1 VDARNKSEH
10 DEEWMIGRYWKP
22 LKAEESHAMEIRT
35 ITDGLQFPEGP
46 VACADGSVILVEI
59 AAGALTRVAP
69 DGTKTIV
76 AKPGG
81 GPNGAAIGPDGK
93 GYVVNNGGFDWL
105 VDDQGRRRPSVQAKD
120 YSGGRLERVDL
131 ATGAVEVLYRECGGH
146 PLKGPND
153 LVCDEHGGI
162 YFTDLGKRRAR
173 DMDVGGVYYA
183 KRDGSSIV
191 EVAYPLVTPNGI
203 GLSPDGKTLYVAE
216 TEAARLW
223 AFDIAEPGVVKK
235 DPWPSPHGGRIV
247 AGMGGYQ
254 RFDSLAVQAD
264 GRIAVATLINGGIT
278 VISPDGRHVEHT
290 PMPDPMTTNICFGG
304 PDMKT
309 AFITLS
315 WTGKLVTVDWP
326 TAGLKLHQAG

>member
-1 VDARNKSEH
+1 MDV
-10 DEEWMIGRYWKP
+10 
-22 LKAEESHAMEIRT
+22 RT
-35 ITDGLQFPEGP
+35 VTEGLRFPEGP

-69 DGTKTIV
+69 DG
-76 AKPGG
+76 AKAVIATPGG

-93 GYVVNNGGFDWL
+93 GYVVNNGGFEWI
-105 VDDQGRRRPSVQAKD
+105 VDDQGRRRPAVQAAD
-120 YSGGRLERVDL
+120 YSGGRLERIDL

-146 PLKGPND
+146 PLRGPND

-183 KRDGSSIV
+183 KRDGSAIV
-191 EVAYPLVTPNGI
+191 EVAHPLITPNGI

-223 AFDIAEPGVVKK
+223 AFDIVAPGIVKK

-278 VISPDGRHVEHT
+278 VISPDGRHIEHT

-315 WTGKLVTVDWP
+315 WTGKLVAVDWP
-326 TAGLKLHQAG
+326 SAGLKLNQAG